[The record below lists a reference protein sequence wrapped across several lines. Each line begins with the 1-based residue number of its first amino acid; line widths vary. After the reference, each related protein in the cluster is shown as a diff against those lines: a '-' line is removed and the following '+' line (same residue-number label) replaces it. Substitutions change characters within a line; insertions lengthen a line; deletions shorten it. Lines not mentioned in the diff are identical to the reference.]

1 MRKKIMSLVLFGT
14 MLISLVV
21 LSGCDKNDKK
31 ESKQITVSIAAS
43 LQKPMDKIK
52 EEFKKETGIDVNYNI
67 GGSGTLKKQISQG
80 VDVDIFFSANTKY
93 ANELV
98 KEGLVNKDNTYNFL
112 TNSLVLI
119 AGKDENKNINSLDD
133 LKNVSKKIAI
143 GEISTVP
150 AGQYAKQTLDKLKL
164 WDDLKGKFVYAKS
177 VNNVVNY
184 VDSGD
189 ATYGFVY
196 KTDAMKAKDSKIVYE
211 VPNKYHKKIEY
222 VLCLLKNTKHKEES
236 EKFVDFLK
244 GDKSKKI
251 FKEYG
256 FGVE

>member
-1 MRKKIMSLVLFGT
+1 MRKKIISLALLGT
-14 MLISLVV
+14 MIVSLGM
-21 LSGCDKNDKK
+21 LSGCGKEEKK

-52 EEFKKETGIDVNYNI
+52 EEFKKETGIDVNYNT

-80 VDVDIFFSANTKY
+80 ANVDIFFSANTKY

-119 AGKDENKNINSLDD
+119 GGKDENKKINSLDD

-164 WDDLKGKFVYAKS
+164 WDALKGKFVYAKS

-189 ATYGFVY
+189 AAYGFVY
-196 KTDAMKAKDSKIVYE
+196 KTDAMKARNSKIVYE

-222 VLCLLKNTKHKEES
+222 VLCLLKNTKNKAES
-236 EKFVDFLK
+236 EKFVEFLK
-244 GDKSKKI
+244 GDKSKNI

>member
-1 MRKKIMSLVLFGT
+1 MRKKIISLALLGT
-14 MLISLVV
+14 MVVSLGM
-21 LSGCDKNDKK
+21 LSGCGKEEKK

-52 EEFKKETGIDVNYNI
+52 EEFKKETGIDVNYNT

-80 VDVDIFFSANTKY
+80 ANVDIFFSANTKY

-119 AGKDENKNINSLDD
+119 GGKDENKKINSLDD

-164 WDDLKGKFVYAKS
+164 WDALKGKFVYAKS

-189 ATYGFVY
+189 AAYGFVY

-222 VLCLLKNTKHKEES
+222 VLCLLKNTKNKGES
-236 EKFVDFLK
+236 EKFVEFLK

>member
-31 ESKQITVSIAAS
+31 ESKQITISIAAS

-80 VDVDIFFSANTKY
+80 ADVDIFFSANTKY

-119 AGKDENKNINSLDD
+119 GGKDENKNINSLDD

-189 ATYGFVY
+189 AAYGLVY

-222 VLCLLKNTKHKEES
+222 VLCLLKNTKNKEES

>member
-14 MLISLVV
+14 MLISLGV
-21 LSGCDKNDKK
+21 LSGCDKNNKK

-80 VDVDIFFSANTKY
+80 ADVDIFFSANTKY

-119 AGKDENKNINSLDD
+119 GGKDENKNINSLDD

-189 ATYGFVY
+189 AAYGFVY
-196 KTDAMKAKDSKIVYE
+196 KTDAMKAKGSKIVYE

-222 VLCLLKNTKHKEES
+222 VLCLLKNTKNKEES

>member
-80 VDVDIFFSANTKY
+80 ADVDIFFSANTKY

-98 KEGLVNKDNTYNFL
+98 KEGLVNK
-112 TNSLVLI
+112 
-119 AGKDENKNINSLDD
+119 
-133 LKNVSKKIAI
+133 
-143 GEISTVP
+143 
-150 AGQYAKQTLDKLKL
+150 DKLKL

-189 ATYGFVY
+189 AAYGFVY

-222 VLCLLKNTKHKEES
+222 VLCLLKNTKNKEES

-244 GDKSKKI
+244 VDKSKKI